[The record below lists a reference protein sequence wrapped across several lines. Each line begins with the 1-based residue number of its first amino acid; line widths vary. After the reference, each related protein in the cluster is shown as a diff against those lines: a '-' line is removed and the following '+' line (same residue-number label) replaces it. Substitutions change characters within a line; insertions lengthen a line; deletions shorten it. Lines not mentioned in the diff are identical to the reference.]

1 MSNVGHLKHF
11 IDPLRKKN
19 FFSREEF
26 SLFSLSQI
34 KEKIKKKTRKSWLVL
49 NLTCTL
55 LNYKSLNFSLVFL
68 FVTVCNFV
76 VHDRCLK
83 AVVSPCSSIA
93 ASLIKVRIPSVSVL
107 PLFRVTRDQV
117 NSSLRDLYLHAAE
130 NTHGCTIS
138 WLRPNFSRSRRR
150 MNFVNITVSA
160 LATRLWYFRRTL
172 FLMRPQL
179 PLLFFRE
186 KNSSSN
192 KNSRGR
198 SSFTT
203 ICVLKSLGYFL
214 LIFFFPR

>member
-1 MSNVGHLKHF
+1 MLDLIGHLKHF

-160 LATRLWYFRRTL
+160 LATRL
-172 FLMRPQL
+172 
-179 PLLFFRE
+179 
-186 KNSSSN
+186 
-192 KNSRGR
+192 
-198 SSFTT
+198 
-203 ICVLKSLGYFL
+203 
-214 LIFFFPR
+214 